1 MRLFAA
7 VLPPEAAVAELAAR
21 VKALRALPG
30 ADGLRWTER
39 EGWHF
44 TLAFFGEVAEDVL
57 PELHTRLARAAHRHH
72 PHELRLAGGGRFDDR
87 VVWVGVDGDSEALRR
102 LADSAEAGGRRAG
115 VPMDRH
121 RPYHPHLTIARAR
134 ARSSGHGSPHHGSS
148 HHGSSHHGSSGHGS
162 PHHGSTTSLAPYV
175 DGLMDFAGR
184 EWTVGE
190 LSLVRSHPPAPGVP
204 GQQPR
209 YEVVAAWPLGH

>member
-7 VLPPEAAVAELAAR
+7 VLPPDAAVAELAAR
-21 VKALRALPG
+21 VAALQALPG

-44 TLAFFGEVAEDVL
+44 TLAFYGEVAEEVL
-57 PELHTRLARAAHRHH
+57 PELHTRLARAAHRHRA
-72 PHELRLAGGGRFDDR
+72 HELRLAGGGRFDDR

-102 LADSAEAGGRRAG
+102 LADSAEAGGRRIG

-134 ARSSGHGSPHHGSS
+134 SSRHRSA
-148 HHGSSHHGSSGHGS
+148 
-162 PHHGSTTSLAPYV
+162 TSLVPYV
-175 DGLMDFAGR
+175 DGLTDFAGR
-184 EWTVGE
+184 GWTVGE
-190 LSLVRSHPPAPGVP
+190 LCLVRSHPPAPGVP
-204 GQQPR
+204 GRQPR
-209 YEVVAAWPLGH
+209 YEVMAAWPLGH

>member
-7 VLPPEAAVAELAAR
+7 VLPPDAAVAELAAR
-21 VKALRALPG
+21 VEALRALPG

-44 TLAFFGEVAEDVL
+44 TLAFYGEVAEEVL

-87 VVWVGVDGDSEALRR
+87 VVWVGVDGDSEAMRR

-134 ARSSGHGSPHHGSS
+134 TRSAHHR
-148 HHGSSHHGSSGHGS
+148 
-162 PHHGSTTSLAPYV
+162 PTTGLAPYI
-175 DGLMDFAGR
+175 DGLADFASQ

-190 LSLVRSHPPAPGVP
+190 LSLVRSHPPDPGVP
-204 GQQPR
+204 GRQPR
-209 YEVVAAWPLGH
+209 YEAIAAWPLGH

>member
-7 VLPPEAAVAELAAR
+7 VLPPDAAVAELAAR
-21 VKALRALPG
+21 VEALRALPG

-44 TLAFFGEVAEDVL
+44 TLAFYGEVAEEVL
-57 PELHTRLARAAHRHH
+57 PELHTRLARAAHRHR
-72 PHELRLAGGGRFDDR
+72 PHELRLARGGRFDDR
-87 VVWVGVDGDSEALRR
+87 VVWVGVDGDSETLRG
-102 LADSAEAGGRRAG
+102 LADSAAAGGRRAG
-115 VPMDRH
+115 IPMDRH

-134 ARSSGHGSPHHGSS
+134 SARHGSARHGSA
-148 HHGSSHHGSSGHGS
+148 GL
-162 PHHGSTTSLAPYV
+162 SLAPYAER
-175 DGLMDFAGR
+175 LADFAGQ
-184 EWTVGE
+184 EWTVRE

-204 GQQPR
+204 GRQPR

>member
-7 VLPPEAAVAELAAR
+7 VLPPDAAVAELAAR
-21 VKALRALPG
+21 VEALRALPG

-44 TLAFFGEVAEDVL
+44 TLAFYGEVAEEVL

-87 VVWVGVDGDSEALRR
+87 VVWVGVDGDSEAMRR

-134 ARSSGHGSPHHGSS
+134 TRSARSAHHR
-148 HHGSSHHGSSGHGS
+148 
-162 PHHGSTTSLAPYV
+162 PTTGLAPYV
-175 DGLMDFAGR
+175 DGLADFASQ

-190 LSLVRSHPPAPGVP
+190 LSLVRSHPPDPGVP
-204 GQQPR
+204 GRQPR
-209 YEVVAAWPLGH
+209 YEAIAAWPLGH

>member
-7 VLPPEAAVAELAAR
+7 VLPPDAAVAELAAR
-21 VKALRALPG
+21 VEALRALPG
-30 ADGLRWTER
+30 ADGLRWAER

-44 TLAFFGEVAEDVL
+44 TLAFYGEVAEEVL

-87 VVWVGVDGDSEALRR
+87 VVWVGVDGDSEAMRR

-134 ARSSGHGSPHHGSS
+134 TSTAHHR
-148 HHGSSHHGSSGHGS
+148 
-162 PHHGSTTSLAPYV
+162 PTTGLAPYV
-175 DGLMDFAGR
+175 DGLADFASQ

-190 LSLVRSHPPAPGVP
+190 LSLVRSHPPDPGVP
-204 GQQPR
+204 GRQPR
-209 YEVVAAWPLGH
+209 YEAIAAWPLGH

>member
-7 VLPPEAAVAELAAR
+7 VLPPDAAVAELAAR
-21 VKALRALPG
+21 VEALRALPG

-44 TLAFFGEVAEDVL
+44 TLAFYGEVAEEVL

-87 VVWVGVDGDSEALRR
+87 VVWVGVDGDSEAMRR
-102 LADSAEAGGRRAG
+102 LADSAEAGGRRVG

-134 ARSSGHGSPHHGSS
+134 TRSAHHR
-148 HHGSSHHGSSGHGS
+148 
-162 PHHGSTTSLAPYV
+162 PTTGLAPYV
-175 DGLMDFAGR
+175 DGLADFASQ

-190 LSLVRSHPPAPGVP
+190 LSLVRSHPPDPGVP
-204 GQQPR
+204 GRQPR
-209 YEVVAAWPLGH
+209 YEAIAAWPLGH

>member
-30 ADGLRWTER
+30 ADVLRWTER

-134 ARSSGHGSPHHGSS
+134 SSRHGSS
-148 HHGSSHHGSSGHGS
+148 RHDS
-162 PHHGSTTSLAPYV
+162 PRHTSATSLAPYV
-175 DGLMDFAGR
+175 DGLTDFAGR

-190 LSLVRSHPPAPGVP
+190 LSLVRSHPPASGVP

>member
-7 VLPPEAAVAELAAR
+7 VLPPDVAVAELAAR
-21 VKALRALPG
+21 VEALRALPG

-44 TLAFFGEVAEDVL
+44 TLAFYGEVAAEVL

-87 VVWVGVDGDSEALRR
+87 VVWVGVDGDSEAMRR

-134 ARSSGHGSPHHGSS
+134 TRSAHHR
-148 HHGSSHHGSSGHGS
+148 
-162 PHHGSTTSLAPYV
+162 PTTGLAPYV
-175 DGLMDFAGR
+175 DGLADFASQ

-190 LSLVRSHPPAPGVP
+190 LSLVRSHPPDPGVP
-204 GQQPR
+204 GRQPR
-209 YEVVAAWPLGH
+209 YEAIAAWPLGH

>member
-1 MRLFAA
+1 MRLSSRTSVRETGRMRLFAA
-7 VLPPEAAVAELAAR
+7 VLPPDAAVAELAAR
-21 VKALRALPG
+21 VEALRALPG

-44 TLAFFGEVAEDVL
+44 TLAFYGEVAEEVL

-87 VVWVGVDGDSEALRR
+87 VVWVGVDGDSEAMRR

-134 ARSSGHGSPHHGSS
+134 TRSARSAHHR
-148 HHGSSHHGSSGHGS
+148 
-162 PHHGSTTSLAPYV
+162 PTTGLAPYV
-175 DGLMDFAGR
+175 DGLADFASQ

-190 LSLVRSHPPAPGVP
+190 LSLVRSHPPDPGVP
-204 GQQPR
+204 GRQPR
-209 YEVVAAWPLGH
+209 YEAIAAWPLGH

>member
-21 VKALRALPG
+21 VKSLRALPG

-44 TLAFFGEVAEDVL
+44 TLAFYGEVTEEVL
-57 PELHTRLARAAHRHH
+57 PELHTRLARAAHRHR

-87 VVWVGVDGDSEALRR
+87 VVWVGVDGDGEALRG
-102 LADSAEAGGRRAG
+102 LADSAAAGGRRAG
-115 VPMDRH
+115 IPMDRH
-121 RPYHPHLTIARAR
+121 RPYHPHLTIARTR
-134 ARSSGHGSPHHGSS
+134 ATRHHRSA
-148 HHGSSHHGSSGHGS
+148 
-162 PHHGSTTSLAPYV
+162 TSLAPYAER
-175 DGLMDFAGR
+175 LMDFAGR
-184 EWTVGE
+184 EWTVRE

>member
-7 VLPPEAAVAELAAR
+7 VLPPDAAVAELAAR
-21 VKALRALPG
+21 VEALRALPG

-44 TLAFFGEVAEDVL
+44 TLAFYGEVAEEVL

-87 VVWVGVDGDSEALRR
+87 VVWVGVDGDSEAMRR

-134 ARSSGHGSPHHGSS
+134 TRSAHHC
-148 HHGSSHHGSSGHGS
+148 
-162 PHHGSTTSLAPYV
+162 PTTGLAPYV
-175 DGLMDFAGR
+175 DGLADFASQ

-190 LSLVRSHPPAPGVP
+190 LSLVRSHPPDPGVP
-204 GQQPR
+204 GRQPR
-209 YEVVAAWPLGH
+209 YEAIAAWPLGH

>member
-7 VLPPEAAVAELAAR
+7 VLPPDAAVAELAAR
-21 VKALRALPG
+21 VEALRALPG

-44 TLAFFGEVAEDVL
+44 TLAFYGEVAEEVL

-87 VVWVGVDGDSEALRR
+87 VVWVGVDGDSEAMRR

-134 ARSSGHGSPHHGSS
+134 TRSAHHR
-148 HHGSSHHGSSGHGS
+148 
-162 PHHGSTTSLAPYV
+162 PTTGLAPYV
-175 DGLMDFAGR
+175 DGLADFASQ

-190 LSLVRSHPPAPGVP
+190 LSLVRSHPPDPGVP
-204 GQQPR
+204 GRQPR
-209 YEVVAAWPLGH
+209 YEAIAAWPLGH

>member
-7 VLPPEAAVAELAAR
+7 VLPPDAAVAELAAR
-21 VKALRALPG
+21 VEALRALPG

-44 TLAFFGEVAEDVL
+44 TLAFYGEVAEEVL

-87 VVWVGVDGDSEALRR
+87 VVWVGVDGDSEAMRR

-134 ARSSGHGSPHHGSS
+134 TRSAHHR
-148 HHGSSHHGSSGHGS
+148 
-162 PHHGSTTSLAPYV
+162 PTTGLAPYV
-175 DGLMDFAGR
+175 DGLADFASQ

-190 LSLVRSHPPAPGVP
+190 LSLVRSHPPDPGIP
-204 GQQPR
+204 GRQPR
-209 YEVVAAWPLGH
+209 YEAIAAWPLGH

>member
-1 MRLFAA
+1 MNAVGLSSRSSVRETGRMRLFAA
-7 VLPPEAAVAELAAR
+7 VLPPDVAVAELAAR
-21 VKALRALPG
+21 VEALRALPG

-44 TLAFFGEVAEDVL
+44 TLAFYGEVAEEVL

-87 VVWVGVDGDSEALRR
+87 VVWVGVDGDSEAMRR

-134 ARSSGHGSPHHGSS
+134 TRSAHHR
-148 HHGSSHHGSSGHGS
+148 
-162 PHHGSTTSLAPYV
+162 PTTGLAPYV
-175 DGLMDFAGR
+175 DGLADFASQ

-190 LSLVRSHPPAPGVP
+190 LSLVRSHPPDPGVP
-204 GQQPR
+204 GRQPR
-209 YEVVAAWPLGH
+209 YEAIAAWPLGH

>member
-1 MRLFAA
+1 MNAVGLSSRSSVRETGRMRLFAA
-7 VLPPEAAVAELAAR
+7 VLPPDAAVAELAAR
-21 VKALRALPG
+21 VEALRALPG

-44 TLAFFGEVAEDVL
+44 TLAFYGEVAEEVL

-87 VVWVGVDGDSEALRR
+87 VVWVGVDGDSEAMRR

-115 VPMDRH
+115 ILMDRH

-134 ARSSGHGSPHHGSS
+134 TRSAHHR
-148 HHGSSHHGSSGHGS
+148 
-162 PHHGSTTSLAPYV
+162 PTTGLAPYV
-175 DGLMDFAGR
+175 DGLADFASQ

-190 LSLVRSHPPAPGVP
+190 LSLVRSHPPDPGVP
-204 GQQPR
+204 GRQPR
-209 YEVVAAWPLGH
+209 YEAIAAWPLGH

>member
-7 VLPPEAAVAELAAR
+7 VLPPDAAVAELAAR
-21 VKALRALPG
+21 VEALRALPG

-44 TLAFFGEVAEDVL
+44 TLAFYGEVAEEVL

-87 VVWVGVDGDSEALRR
+87 VVWVGVDGDSEAMRR

-115 VPMDRH
+115 ILMDRH

-134 ARSSGHGSPHHGSS
+134 TRSAHHR
-148 HHGSSHHGSSGHGS
+148 
-162 PHHGSTTSLAPYV
+162 PTTGLAPYV
-175 DGLMDFAGR
+175 DGLADFASQ

-190 LSLVRSHPPAPGVP
+190 LSLVRSHPPDPGVP
-204 GQQPR
+204 GRQPR
-209 YEVVAAWPLGH
+209 YEAIAAWPLGH